1 MNDSASGIAPE
12 DRTDNKAR
20 YYKKDF
26 WSKESVKFSQPWY
39 RLEKSSQIIGKLA
52 RGQERTLLDIG
63 CGRATLMR
71 LLPPNMRYYGIDI
84 AINDPAPNLI
94 ETDILEAPIRFGSMH
109 FDIIIAQGVF
119 EYLGA
124 FQSQKF
130 AEIAELLNKNGTF
143 IVSYTNFAHRK
154 KQIYG
159 PFSNLQ
165 SFDEFRKDL
174 SCHFIIDKIFPASH
188 NWTHSQPNRKFVK
201 ALNMHLNINVPFISP
216 ALAVEYFLSVPEKL
230 TRILS

>member
-12 DRTDNKAR
+12 RRTDNEAR

-26 WSKESVKFSQPWY
+26 WSEENLKFSETWY
-39 RLEKSSQIIGKLA
+39 RLEKSSRIITKLA

-63 CGRATLMR
+63 CGPATLMR
-71 LLPPNMRYYGIDI
+71 LLPPNIHYHGIDI
-84 AINDPAPNLI
+84 AIHDPAPNLI
-94 ETDILEAPIRFGSMH
+94 EADILETPIRFGNLH

-119 EYLGA
+119 EYLGT

-130 AEIAELLNKNGTF
+130 AEVAELLNKNGTF

-165 SFDEFRKDL
+165 SSDEFRESL
-174 SCHFIIDKIFPASH
+174 SHHFVIDRIFPASH
-188 NWTHSQPNRKFVK
+188 NWSHSQPNRKLVK
-201 ALNMHLNINVPFISP
+201 AVNMHVNINVPLISP
-216 ALAVEYFLSVPEKL
+216 ILAVEYFYICSPK
-230 TRILS
+230 S

>member
-26 WSKESVKFSQPWY
+26 WSEENLKFSETWY
-39 RLEKSSQIIGKLA
+39 RLEKSSRIITKLA

-63 CGRATLMR
+63 CGPGTLMR
-71 LLPPNMRYYGIDI
+71 LLPPNIHYYGIDI
-84 AINDPAPNLI
+84 AIHDPAPNLI
-94 ETDILEAPIRFGSMH
+94 EADILETPIRFGNLH

-119 EYLGA
+119 EYLGT

-154 KQIYG
+154 KQVYG

-165 SFDEFRKDL
+165 SSDEFRESL
-174 SCHFIIDKIFPASH
+174 SRHFVIDRIFPASH
-188 NWTHSQPNRKFVK
+188 NWSHSQPNRKLVK
-201 ALNMHLNINVPFISP
+201 TVNMHVNMNVPLISP
-216 ALAVEYFLSVPEKL
+216 ILAVEYFYICSPK
-230 TRILS
+230 S